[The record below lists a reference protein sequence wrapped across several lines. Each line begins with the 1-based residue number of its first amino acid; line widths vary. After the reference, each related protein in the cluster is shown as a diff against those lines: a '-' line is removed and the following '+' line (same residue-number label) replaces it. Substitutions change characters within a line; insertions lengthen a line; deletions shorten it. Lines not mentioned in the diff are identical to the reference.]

1 MNINELIKQRAE
13 LRLQGRYADADAIR
27 DQLREE
33 GIILEDHRDGTTDW
47 RRLMRYR
54 RKTAP

>member
-33 GIILEDHRDGTTDW
+33 GVILEDHRDGTTYW
-47 RRLMRYR
+47 RILRYR
-54 RKTAP
+54 RKPAP